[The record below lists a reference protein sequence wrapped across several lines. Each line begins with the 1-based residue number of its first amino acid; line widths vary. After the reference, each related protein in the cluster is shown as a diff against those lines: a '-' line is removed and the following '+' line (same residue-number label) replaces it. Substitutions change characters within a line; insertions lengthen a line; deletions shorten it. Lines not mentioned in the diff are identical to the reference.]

1 LILLANGARIPSGIQ
16 GFASLRPLH
25 AGASSKERS
34 IVEIGAL
41 VDCAGTAYWRREK
54 AIEFPDDVRNLE
66 AARELDRLAVEIAAL
81 EGSKLHALLD
91 KFFEDEKGG
100 LIAMPIIS
108 EILRQ
113 VSFSRRYDRG
123 EELLQAIV
131 DACSN

>member
-1 LILLANGARIPSGIQ
+1 MQALLQRRGALFI
-16 GFASLRPLH
+16 
-25 AGASSKERS
+25 
-34 IVEIGAL
+34 EIGAL

-91 KFFEDEKGG
+91 KFFEDEDGG
-100 LIAMPIIS
+100 LIAMPVIS

-113 VSFSRRYDRG
+113 VGFSRRYDTG

-131 DACSN
+131 DARSN

>member
-1 LILLANGARIPSGIQ
+1 MVPVSQAAYEVSLPVIRCMRALLQRRGALFI
-16 GFASLRPLH
+16 
-25 AGASSKERS
+25 
-34 IVEIGAL
+34 EIGAL

-81 EGSKLHALLD
+81 EGSKLHAQLD
-91 KFFEDEKGG
+91 KLFEDKEGG
-100 LIAMPIIS
+100 LIAMAIIS

-113 VSFSRRYDRG
+113 VGFSRWYDTG

-131 DACSN
+131 DTCSNQQD

>member
-1 LILLANGARIPSGIQ
+1 MVPVSQAAYEISLPVIRCMRALLQRRGALFI
-16 GFASLRPLH
+16 
-25 AGASSKERS
+25 
-34 IVEIGAL
+34 EIGAL

-81 EGSKLHALLD
+81 EGSKLHAQLD
-91 KFFEDEKGG
+91 KLFEDKEGG

-113 VSFSRRYDRG
+113 VGFSRWYDTG

-131 DACSN
+131 DTCSNQQD

>member
-1 LILLANGARIPSGIQ
+1 MVPVSQAAYEISLPVIRCMRALLQRRGALFI
-16 GFASLRPLH
+16 
-25 AGASSKERS
+25 
-34 IVEIGAL
+34 EIGAL

-81 EGSKLHALLD
+81 EGSKLHAQLD
-91 KFFEDEKGG
+91 KLFEDKEGG
-100 LIAMPIIS
+100 LIAMAIIS

-113 VSFSRRYDRG
+113 VGFSRWYDTG

-131 DACSN
+131 DTCSNQQD

>member
-1 LILLANGARIPSGIQ
+1 MPVSQAAYEVSLPVIRCMRALLQRRGALFI
-16 GFASLRPLH
+16 
-25 AGASSKERS
+25 
-34 IVEIGAL
+34 EIGAL

-81 EGSKLHALLD
+81 EGSKLHAQLD
-91 KFFEDEKGG
+91 KLFEDKEGG

-113 VSFSRRYDRG
+113 VGFSRWYDTG

-131 DACSN
+131 DTCSNQQD

>member
-1 LILLANGARIPSGIQ
+1 MRALLQRGGALFI
-16 GFASLRPLH
+16 
-25 AGASSKERS
+25 
-34 IVEIGAL
+34 EIGAL

-81 EGSKLHALLD
+81 QGSKLHAQLD
-91 KFFEDEKGG
+91 KFFEDEEGG
-100 LIAMPIIS
+100 LIAMPVIS

-113 VSFSRRYDRG
+113 VGFSRCYDTG
-123 EELLQAIV
+123 EESLQAIV

>member
-1 LILLANGARIPSGIQ
+1 MPVSQAAYEDSLPFVRSMQALLQRRGALFI
-16 GFASLRPLH
+16 
-25 AGASSKERS
+25 
-34 IVEIGAL
+34 EIGAL

-81 EGSKLHALLD
+81 EGSKLHVLLD
-91 KFFEDEKGG
+91 KLFEDEEGG

-113 VSFSRRYDRG
+113 VGFSRRYDTG

-131 DACSN
+131 DARSN

>member
-1 LILLANGARIPSGIQ
+1 MRALLQRRGALFI
-16 GFASLRPLH
+16 
-25 AGASSKERS
+25 
-34 IVEIGAL
+34 EIGAL

-81 EGSKLHALLD
+81 EGSKLHAQLD
-91 KFFEDEKGG
+91 KFFEDEEGG
-100 LIAMPIIS
+100 LIAMPIVS

-113 VSFSRRYDRG
+113 VGFSRWYDTG

-131 DACSN
+131 DTCSNQQD

>member
-1 LILLANGARIPSGIQ
+1 VPVSQAAYEDSLPFVRSMQALLQRRGALFI
-16 GFASLRPLH
+16 
-25 AGASSKERS
+25 
-34 IVEIGAL
+34 EIGAL

-91 KFFEDEKGG
+91 KFFEDEEGG

-113 VSFSRRYDRG
+113 VGFSRRYDTG

-131 DACSN
+131 DARSN

>member
-1 LILLANGARIPSGIQ
+1 MFI
-16 GFASLRPLH
+16 
-25 AGASSKERS
+25 
-34 IVEIGAL
+34 EIGAL

-81 EGSKLHALLD
+81 QGSKLHAQLD
-91 KFFEDEKGG
+91 KFFEDEDGG

-113 VSFSRRYDRG
+113 VGFSRWYDKG

>member
-1 LILLANGARIPSGIQ
+1 MQALLQRRGALFI
-16 GFASLRPLH
+16 
-25 AGASSKERS
+25 
-34 IVEIGAL
+34 EIGAL

-91 KFFEDEKGG
+91 KFFEDEEGG

-108 EILRQ
+108 EILRHRLLAAVRYGRRIASSNRRCSLKLAELA
-113 VSFSRRYDRG
+113 VS
-123 EELLQAIV
+123 
-131 DACSN
+131 

>member
-1 LILLANGARIPSGIQ
+1 MVPVSQAAYEISLSVIRCMRALLQRRGALFI
-16 GFASLRPLH
+16 
-25 AGASSKERS
+25 
-34 IVEIGAL
+34 EIGAL

-81 EGSKLHALLD
+81 EGSKLHAQLD
-91 KFFEDEKGG
+91 KLFEDKEGG
-100 LIAMPIIS
+100 LIAMAIIS

-113 VSFSRRYDRG
+113 VGFSRWYDTG

-131 DACSN
+131 DTCSNQQD